1 MPETETKPN
10 VPVKTYNT
18 SLPKLD
24 LSASNLQIEWS
35 SWLLQYKIFL
45 RATNLESENDKRK
58 VSLLLH
64 HMGGEVLEIFKSFN
78 LDLDNVTH
86 EALVKKFG
94 DYFSPKKNI
103 TMERNKFFNKKQNTD
118 QGIMEFVTELKNLAK
133 SCEFTETD
141 SIIRDIFICNMR
153 SEYNYIKEK
162 LLEDGELTLQ
172 KSIEIAKSMEASR
185 QRVSQLD
192 SSEPQVLKVS
202 SNPSQNF
209 RRSRSKSN
217 HRYQDKNH
225 GNSDHRKS
233 SQGSVCQKCGYNHR
247 FKCPAYGKTCAKC
260 GQRNHFAKM
269 CKSPNNVNNIES
281 EYSECGDSESNQYQD
296 FFVGSVSSSIWEVPV
311 EINGNVIQAQVD
323 TGSQVNIISRYKYNI
338 LSLDLNLINSCHDVR
353 LTSYSNDRIPILGK
367 VTLVC
372 KVLSCQ
378 EQPIDFFVT
387 SVDQRTILG
396 LNTCDKLGLI
406 QRNFATFQSGNNGD
420 GYNKLLSQ
428 YENLFEGIGLLPGTY
443 SIPFDKTAPQ
453 HFDAPRK
460 IPFKI
465 KEKLKLELE
474 KMVQGGIISRV
485 TEPCKYTSSIVC
497 VEKADKSLRI
507 CLDPRFI
514 NRYVTRMKMNNI
526 PTLDCLVSEV
536 SGSKIFSVLDCKSGF
551 WSLKLDEESAK
562 LTAFNTEFG
571 IFMFNRLPFGITIA
585 SEVFQSALLKLF
597 GDIPGLK
604 IYIDDCLI
612 YAKNKSEHDA
622 ILEKFLERASKVG
635 LKLNRDKL
643 QLGQPSVK
651 FMGHI
656 ISSEG
661 ILPQESKVKAIEN
674 MQPPTNVKELQRFLG
689 VVNYLGKF
697 IKNLS
702 QETVSLRSSLKKN
715 VPWCWTPNHQ
725 AEFEKL
731 KKLISSVPVLTYYD
745 PKKPIIL
752 SVDSSC
758 DSMGAVLLHEQNP
771 IAYAS
776 KSLSDCQK
784 RYSQIEK
791 ELLAILWGCIK
802 FHNYIYGHSITVHT
816 DHKPLISIFKKAL
829 SDVPCR
835 LQRMMLRLQAYDLN
849 VIHIPGKYMYIADT
863 LSRANIKDNHL
874 PEETDRILDS
884 FNKELRVHTNFLVR
898 SINVTD
904 QKLEQI
910 KSNTDNDHV
919 LSKVKGYVL
928 DGWPAQKNKVEDTVR
943 KFYNFKDDL
952 HVINDIVFKGRSL
965 VIPTSLQKEM
975 LERMHIGHLGIS
987 KTKQLVRG
995 SIYWPGMNED
1005 ISNFIENC
1013 PVCLKYAKSN
1023 CKQPILPH
1031 NIPDLPWQKLGM
1043 DLFQFDSKNYLII
1056 VDYYSQYFE
1065 ICPVNS
1071 YNAQTVVT
1079 QCKSIFSRHGI
1090 PCQILS
1096 DGGPPF
1102 NSFHFKD
1109 FCKSWDIEHIFS
1121 SPYYPKSNGLVERTI
1136 GSVKNIFKKC
1146 KESNRDV
1153 YLGILNFR
1161 NTPKANDIRSPAML
1175 LMSRQ
1180 LRSNLPVSHSLLKPC
1195 PVNSREEKVKMYHK
1209 QSKMKHYH
1217 DRNAR
1222 MLPKVGVGDKVMF
1235 KENPKANWVPA
1246 TIVEEV
1252 IPCRSYKVKT
1262 PEGVVY
1268 QRNREHILKTPVSR
1282 FSRPETP
1289 HPQRSLR
1296 FDDNNVSEKM
1306 PPLRPRS
1313 ILRKPSRFN
1322 DFVMEGSSK
1331 S

>member
-202 SNPSQNF
+202 TNPSQNF

-269 CKSPNNVNNIES
+269 CKSLNNVNNIES

-338 LSLDLNLINSCHDVR
+338 LSLDLNLINSCHD
-353 LTSYSNDRIPILGK
+353 
-367 VTLVC
+367 
-372 KVLSCQ
+372 
-378 EQPIDFFVT
+378 
-387 SVDQRTILG
+387 
-396 LNTCDKLGLI
+396 
-406 QRNFATFQSGNNGD
+406 
-420 GYNKLLSQ
+420 
-428 YENLFEGIGLLPGTY
+428 
-443 SIPFDKTAPQ
+443 
-453 HFDAPRK
+453 
-460 IPFKI
+460 
-465 KEKLKLELE
+465 
-474 KMVQGGIISRV
+474 
-485 TEPCKYTSSIVC
+485 
-497 VEKADKSLRI
+497 
-507 CLDPRFI
+507 
-514 NRYVTRMKMNNI
+514 
-526 PTLDCLVSEV
+526 
-536 SGSKIFSVLDCKSGF
+536 
-551 WSLKLDEESAK
+551 
-562 LTAFNTEFG
+562 
-571 IFMFNRLPFGITIA
+571 
-585 SEVFQSALLKLF
+585 
-597 GDIPGLK
+597 
-604 IYIDDCLI
+604 
-612 YAKNKSEHDA
+612 
-622 ILEKFLERASKVG
+622 
-635 LKLNRDKL
+635 
-643 QLGQPSVK
+643 
-651 FMGHI
+651 
-656 ISSEG
+656 
-661 ILPQESKVKAIEN
+661 
-674 MQPPTNVKELQRFLG
+674 
-689 VVNYLGKF
+689 
-697 IKNLS
+697 
-702 QETVSLRSSLKKN
+702 
-715 VPWCWTPNHQ
+715 
-725 AEFEKL
+725 
-731 KKLISSVPVLTYYD
+731 
-745 PKKPIIL
+745 
-752 SVDSSC
+752 
-758 DSMGAVLLHEQNP
+758 
-771 IAYAS
+771 
-776 KSLSDCQK
+776 
-784 RYSQIEK
+784 
-791 ELLAILWGCIK
+791 
-802 FHNYIYGHSITVHT
+802 
-816 DHKPLISIFKKAL
+816 KAL

-835 LQRMMLRLQAYDLN
+835 LQRMMLRLQVYDLN

-1031 NIPDLPWQKLGM
+1031 NIPDLPWQKLGKCHQ
-1043 DLFQFDSKNYLII
+1043 LSRIWLVLLIVLI
-1056 VDYYSQYFE
+1056 HQCVVSTRVLVIHLCVVHYSPPQNSGVYKE
-1065 ICPVNS
+1065 VNE
-1071 YNAQTVVT
+1071 YHLHWT
-1079 QCKSIFSRHGI
+1079 
-1090 PCQILS
+1090 
-1096 DGGPPF
+1096 
-1102 NSFHFKD
+1102 
-1109 FCKSWDIEHIFS
+1109 
-1121 SPYYPKSNGLVERTI
+1121 
-1136 GSVKNIFKKC
+1136 
-1146 KESNRDV
+1146 
-1153 YLGILNFR
+1153 
-1161 NTPKANDIRSPAML
+1161 
-1175 LMSRQ
+1175 
-1180 LRSNLPVSHSLLKPC
+1180 KP
-1195 PVNSREEKVKMYHK
+1195 
-1209 QSKMKHYH
+1209 
-1217 DRNAR
+1217 
-1222 MLPKVGVGDKVMF
+1222 
-1235 KENPKANWVPA
+1235 
-1246 TIVEEV
+1246 
-1252 IPCRSYKVKT
+1252 
-1262 PEGVVY
+1262 
-1268 QRNREHILKTPVSR
+1268 
-1282 FSRPETP
+1282 
-1289 HPQRSLR
+1289 
-1296 FDDNNVSEKM
+1296 
-1306 PPLRPRS
+1306 
-1313 ILRKPSRFN
+1313 
-1322 DFVMEGSSK
+1322 
-1331 S
+1331 